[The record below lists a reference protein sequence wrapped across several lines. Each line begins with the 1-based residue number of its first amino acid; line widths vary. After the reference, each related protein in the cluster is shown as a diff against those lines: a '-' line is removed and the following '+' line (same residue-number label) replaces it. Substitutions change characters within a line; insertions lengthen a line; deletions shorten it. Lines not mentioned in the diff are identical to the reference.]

1 MKRYFGYTRVSTDK
15 QGERG
20 VSLGEQ
26 KEIIQRY
33 AFHKGLG
40 ISRWFEERETASK
53 TGRPIFNAMLSL
65 LKSGHAAGV
74 IIHKVDRGARN
85 FRDWAEIGE
94 LRDIGIEVHF
104 ATESLDLNTL
114 GGMLSADLQA
124 VMSVHYSRN
133 LSEEVKKGYY
143 GRLRQGLCPRPAP
156 LGYLNNGDGK
166 PKTIDPIQGP
176 VVRQAFELYATG
188 RYSLIQL
195 TGELYKLGL
204 RTRFTRKQ
212 AGGKRVGRSS
222 VAAMLSNPFYIGVLH
237 VKKGNRTFPGVHE
250 PLISRKLFE
259 RVQDALSGKTQR
271 KVYRHQFQFSRLIT
285 CGICG
290 RSLVGETQQDNIYYR
305 CHSRHAILKEE
316 YIDQQFLQCFQ
327 TLRLLPE
334 ENSLIDLALEEIKEH
349 WQQIIAENRQGEEL
363 RLAAVRTKLG
373 RITDAYIDGM
383 LDKAELEQKKTA
395 LTLECREIER
405 RLAEI
410 QIGGPSDFARL
421 NKIVEPVKTAY
432 LLYETGNRDEKRDLV
447 NFVMSNRLACQKTI
461 DITLRFPFSEIAKR
475 NGVQS
480 GWTSRTGGREF
491 WRKLIGEI
499 MTSVQRGG
507 AGDTLLCE

>member
-1 MKRYFGYTRVSTDK
+1 MKRYFAYTRVSTDK

-20 VSLGEQ
+20 VSLDEQ

-33 AFHKGLG
+33 AFHKGLDV
-40 ISRWFEERETASK
+40 SRWFEERETASK
-53 TGRPIFNAMLSL
+53 TGRPIFNEMLSL
-65 LKSGHAAGV
+65 LKNGHAAGV

-176 VVRQAFELYATG
+176 IVRQAFELYATG

-195 TGELYKLGL
+195 TDELYKLGL
-204 RTRFTRKQ
+204 RTRVTRKQ

-237 VKKGNRTFPGVHE
+237 VKKGSRTFPGVHE

-290 RSLVGETQQDNIYYR
+290 RSLVGETQQGNIYYR

-316 YIDQQFLQCFQ
+316 YIDQEFLRCFQ
-327 TLRLLPE
+327 TLRLSPE
-334 ENSLIDLALEEIKEH
+334 ENSLFDLALEEVKGH
-349 WQQIIAENRQGEEL
+349 WQQIMAENRQGEEL
-363 RLAAVRTKLG
+363 RLAAIRTKLE
-373 RITDAYIDGM
+373 RITDAYIDGL
-383 LDKAELEQKKTA
+383 LDKAECEQKKTA
-395 LTLECREIER
+395 LTLECREIKR
-405 RLAEI
+405 RVAEI
-410 QIGGPSDFARL
+410 QSGGPSSFARL

-432 LLYETGNRDEKRDLV
+432 SLYETGNYDEKRDLV
-447 NFVMSNRLACQKTI
+447 NFVMSNRLACQKTL

-480 GWTSRTGGREF
+480 GWPTRTARRNF
-491 WRKLIGEI
+491 WRKLIRDI
-499 MTSVQRGG
+499 VASVQKGG
-507 AGDTLLCE
+507 ARDTLFCE